1 MEAIAGNRES
11 RVKIPLPWGGVVC
24 LITVLVTAISKH
36 KIWGDSIME
45 TNFSKKSFYL
55 NLKGA
60 DLTNANLAGVSWGK
74 VDFDQAIFE
83 GANIEDADFSQ
94 ALNLRVS
101 QIKQAVNWQS
111 ASYHQS
117 LQQELAIANS

>member
-1 MEAIAGNRES
+1 
-11 RVKIPLPWGGVVC
+11 
-24 LITVLVTAISKH
+24 
-36 KIWGDSIME
+36 ME
-45 TNFSKKSFYL
+45 TNCSKKSFCL
-55 NLKGA
+55 NLKCA
-60 DLTNANLAGVSWGK
+60 DLTNANLAGISWGK

-117 LQQELAIANS
+117 LQQELGIANS